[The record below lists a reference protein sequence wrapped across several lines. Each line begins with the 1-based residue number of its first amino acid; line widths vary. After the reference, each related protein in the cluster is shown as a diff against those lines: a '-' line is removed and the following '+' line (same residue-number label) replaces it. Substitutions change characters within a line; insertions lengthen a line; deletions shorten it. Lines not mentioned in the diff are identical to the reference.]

1 MKEMI
6 KEKNIFEVI
15 KESDKKT
22 RPGPWDPPTYPSGR
36 DLMYAQWD
44 KEDREK
50 ADREKAQD

>member
-1 MKEMI
+1 MI

-22 RPGPWDPPTYPSGR
+22 RPGPWDPPNYPSGR

-50 ADREKAQD
+50 EDREKTNG